1 MQVLLQREMAR
12 LKNRVLS
19 LSAMAEEN
27 VRLALKAVEQGD
39 SSLVDLVKSK
49 DREIDLL
56 EVDIEEDCLKTLA
69 LHQPVA
75 NDLRVLIAILKI
87 NIDLER
93 IGDLA
98 VNIAE
103 QVGPVSDEDPVDKR
117 GVLPIMASRAQAML
131 RKSLDSVVNLDT
143 TMARE
148 VLEADDEVDR
158 YYQDIKEEV
167 MSDLKQMPVNVD
179 GLVRVMEVS
188 RQIERIADLATNIA
202 EDTIYIVD
210 GDIVRHGQGI
220 VASDE

>member
-1 MQVLLQREMAR
+1 
-12 LKNRVLS
+12 
-19 LSAMAEEN
+19 
-27 VRLALKAVEQGD
+27 
-39 SSLVDLVKSK
+39 
-49 DREIDLL
+49 
-56 EVDIEEDCLKTLA
+56 
-69 LHQPVA
+69 
-75 NDLRVLIAILKI
+75 
-87 NIDLER
+87 
-93 IGDLA
+93 
-98 VNIAE
+98 
-103 QVGPVSDEDPVDKR
+103 
-117 GVLPIMASRAQAML
+117 ML

-148 VLEADDEVDR
+148 VLEADDEVDG

-220 VASDE
+220 VASDD